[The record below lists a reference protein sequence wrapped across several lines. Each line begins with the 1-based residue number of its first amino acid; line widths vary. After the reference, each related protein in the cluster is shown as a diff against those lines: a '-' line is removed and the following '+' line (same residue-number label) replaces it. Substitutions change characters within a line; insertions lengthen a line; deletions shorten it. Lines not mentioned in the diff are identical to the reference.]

1 MPELAPVTKATFS
14 LSLIFNL
21 HHEKQMKPRM
31 NTDVHSAAQ
40 PQPKKSTARTR
51 RTRRKAISKTSRS
64 SRLRG
69 ENILDRRT
77 RICTLVVQMNTDKPG
92 HHSRNQRISPRD
104 SKSQENAQKSFANWQ
119 GVFK

>member
-69 ENILDRRT
+69 FVVKAASNPPRRLEES
-77 RICTLVVQMNTDKPG
+77 RRVSGQWKNSFQLEKDFGVSSTDLYR
-92 HHSRNQRISPRD
+92 H
-104 SKSQENAQKSFANWQ
+104 
-119 GVFK
+119 